1 MMLSGL
7 VFQRLFPF
15 GDGKR
20 WPITDRGYTYIVWSF
35 LQDGVISEASITENL
50 DKEISKL
57 Q

>member
-1 MMLSGL
+1 MMLTGL

-20 WPITDRGYTYIVWSF
+20 WPITDRGYTYIVWPF
-35 LQDGVISEASITENL
+35 LQDVVISDASITENL